1 MGDIE
6 LPDDDPWYSVGANF
20 VLIVTNCMATEQ
32 YSWNADGQ
40 NLVTATITI
49 RVTVSY
55 DCPVYD
61 CPDFDC
67 VSKTCNQGIAAPYFL
82 AHVYCR
88 QTAGWINICHLV
100 WTMEVRVGPDHI
112 VLDGNP
118 APP

>member
-1 MGDIE
+1 MD
-6 LPDDDPWYSVGANF
+6 S
-20 VLIVTNCMATEQ
+20 
-32 YSWNADGQ
+32 Q
-40 NLVTATITI
+40 NLVTATSTV

-67 VSKTCNQGIAAPYFL
+67 VIKTCNQGTAAPDFL
-82 AHVYCR
+82 AHVYCL
-88 QTAGWINICHLV
+88 QTAGWISMPFGMDYGGI
-100 WTMEVRVGPDHI
+100 RVGPDHI